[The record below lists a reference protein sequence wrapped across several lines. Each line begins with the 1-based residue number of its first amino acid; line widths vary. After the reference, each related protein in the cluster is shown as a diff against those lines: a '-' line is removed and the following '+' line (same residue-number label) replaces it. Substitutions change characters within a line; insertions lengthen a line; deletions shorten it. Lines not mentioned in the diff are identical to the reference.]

1 MKFHAKEHDLVITEK
16 ERLISGS
23 INIHTC
29 EFTFDSSWD
38 GYMVTAVFSTA
49 NKLVN
54 RAIVDG
60 KCDIPPEVL
69 RPNSRLRIGVF
80 GNDGVRTKPT
90 TYSEWIPVEQGADP
104 SGRTGRPPEPT
115 AYEQWMNAI
124 NEQVDDWAEAD
135 ARRVIEKTSVSG
147 EYVPAGEESPVVEKQ
162 MNEDGSMN
170 LHFALS
176 TGVYVGSGEMPDD
189 CNVQIDPMGE
199 VISMDD
205 LMDGG
210 IFVAEYGK
218 TPYADIKAAWDKGK
232 AIVCRNTS
240 GSTYYKYCAGLHDVF
255 ISTTAV
261 RSYFTFV
268 ATDGVN
274 IRTYKIFSDN
284 YWSAYNGSFSNNYA
298 SKDHTHTPEDIGAI
312 PAVGESISDPEVNI
326 DDLTLTKCY
335 MCGSTVVKK
344 GLKGDLPF
352 NASFF
357 LEVKDFTG
365 IGTRA
370 KQIATL
376 NNTKNP
382 LERKRLWNGT
392 VWSAWQDG

>member
-23 INIHTC
+23 INIYTC

-69 RPNSRLRIGVF
+69 RPNSRIRFGVF

-104 SGRTGRPPEPT
+104 SGRAGRPPEPT
-115 AYEQWMNAI
+115 AYEQWMNSI

-162 MNEDGSMN
+162 MNDDGSMN

-199 VISMDD
+199 I
-205 LMDGG
+205 
-210 IFVAEYGK
+210 ITE
-218 TPYADIKAAWDKGK
+218 AD
-232 AIVCRNTS
+232 
-240 GSTYYKYCAGLHDVF
+240 
-255 ISTTAV
+255 
-261 RSYFTFV
+261 
-268 ATDGVN
+268 
-274 IRTYKIFSDN
+274 
-284 YWSAYNGSFSNNYA
+284 
-298 SKDHTHTPEDIGAI
+298 
-312 PAVGESISDPEVNI
+312 
-326 DDLTLTKCY
+326 
-335 MCGSTVVKK
+335 
-344 GLKGDLPF
+344 LKGDPGYTP
-352 NASFF
+352 
-357 LEVKDFTG
+357 VRGVDYWTPDD
-365 IGTRA
+365 
-370 KQIATL
+370 IAEIKGYVDDAIL
-376 NNTKNP
+376 
-382 LERKRLWNGT
+382 GG
-392 VWSAWQDG
+392 AW